1 MKTLLI
7 YIICSLVPT
16 ILFQTCS
23 MKLLPYAF
31 EEEDYLKNRS
41 LSSDIYQENSEG
53 VFYNPFNFSHDDC
66 GRLLLISTNEHTEIE
81 TVELIV
87 QDNNKG
93 AVVVIYYHDGRVE
106 NYISREY
113 SSNKEY
119 VKLDSDWEI
128 IGNQDFD
135 FVFTDTPKGMV
146 LKLDVTVRNG
156 STIKID
162 IQEKRSNPV
171 RYNVL
176 ATIGDE
182 LHHVKRF
189 PLIYMNDMAI
199 LPVDSSSVSLE
210 INGEVMSVP
219 KIPIKVEGETC
230 YRIIYSLER
239 IPFFWNE
246 EQEGEI
252 LSQKI
257 TGNTLPTELEGYT
270 FSGSKENHE
279 IESIVYQVDEHM
291 MKLRFLPAFP
301 DIAALKDGTEIAG
314 KFSIGIN
321 ETQGVVGG
329 TYSVLKAEGK
339 IDIELKPEKCWG
351 SVGKKNWV
359 ANYSYNASF
368 VPFAD
373 SQLKI
378 KSEWMVNY

>member
-106 NYISREY
+106 NYISCEY

-156 STIKID
+156 TTIQID
-162 IQEKRSNPV
+162 IQENCSKPA

-182 LHHVKRF
+182 LHQVKRF
-189 PLIYMNDMAI
+189 PLIYMNDMTI
-199 LPVDSSSVSLE
+199 LPADSALVSFE
-210 INGEVMSVP
+210 INGEVMAVP
-219 KIPIKVEGETC
+219 KIPIKVEGKTC

-246 EQEGEI
+246 ELEGEI
-252 LSQKI
+252 KLYKI
-257 TGNTLPTELEGYT
+257 IGNTLPKELEGYT
-270 FSGSKENHE
+270 FSASKEHKE
-279 IESIVYQVDEHM
+279 IESIVYQVDEHTVSL
-291 MKLRFLPAFP
+291 KFLPAFP
-301 DIAALKDGTEIAG
+301 DVVALKDGAKITG
-314 KFSIGIN
+314 KFSMGVDEITGVIGGI
-321 ETQGVVGG
+321 
-329 TYSVLKAEGK
+329 YSVRKAGGQIE
-339 IDIELKPEKCWG
+339 IDLKPELCWG

-359 ANYSYNASF
+359 AKYSYNARI
-368 VPFAD
+368 VPAPD
-373 SQLKI
+373 NKLEI
-378 KSEWMVNY
+378 TSEWTVN